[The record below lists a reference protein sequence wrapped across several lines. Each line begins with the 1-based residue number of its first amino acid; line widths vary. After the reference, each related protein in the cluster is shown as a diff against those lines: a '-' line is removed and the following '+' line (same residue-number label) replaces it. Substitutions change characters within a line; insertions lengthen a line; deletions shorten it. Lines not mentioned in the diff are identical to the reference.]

1 MRTLFS
7 KYFINMI
14 RFSQVEDTIF
24 KIFMIRMV
32 RLGEVERGYVQNSY
46 N

>member
-1 MRTLFS
+1 MF
-7 KYFINMI
+7 KIFII
-14 RFSQVEDTIF
+14 RIVRFVQIEDTIF

-32 RLGEVERGYVQNSY
+32 RLGEVERGYVQNIY